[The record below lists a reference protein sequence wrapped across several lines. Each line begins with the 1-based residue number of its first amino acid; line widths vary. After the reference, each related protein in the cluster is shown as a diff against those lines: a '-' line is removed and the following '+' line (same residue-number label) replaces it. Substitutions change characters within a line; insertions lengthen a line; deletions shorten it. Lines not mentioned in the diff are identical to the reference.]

1 MIIDNIINE
10 INCDNL
16 ISKKIILLEILINK
30 AECYVVKI
38 LYKNNICIAK
48 IYNETQLNYYSY
60 DLEITAYKNIKKPY
74 LPEFIDSLHCN
85 NSNYRVI
92 IISYLENYINL
103 NDIIFTSKNEIN
115 NIYINLL
122 NIIKDL
128 HHTCIHKDIKNDN
141 LMYNQLTK
149 ELKIID
155 LGISYTINKTND
167 KFIFYNSMAFDWQSP
182 DFIINCFYKINNTFE
197 YNLELAKKND
207 LFSIICVII
216 NILYPKK
223 TNFNKQGILPEYI
236 FSIESYVDSISYYDK
251 IKEYLIKNFN
261 YLDNTN
267 TINININ
274 YLISFFINNLDKEY
288 NYLLEYL
295 INYNLLQN
303 L

>member
-1 MIIDNIINE
+1 
-10 INCDNL
+10 
-16 ISKKIILLEILINK
+16 
-30 AECYVVKI
+30 
-38 LYKNNICIAK
+38 
-48 IYNETQLNYYSY
+48 
-60 DLEITAYKNIKKPY
+60 
-74 LPEFIDSLHCN
+74 
-85 NSNYRVI
+85 
-92 IISYLENYINL
+92 
-103 NDIIFTSKNEIN
+103 
-115 NIYINLL
+115 
-122 NIIKDL
+122 
-128 HHTCIHKDIKNDN
+128 
-141 LMYNQLTK
+141 
-149 ELKIID
+149 
-155 LGISYTINKTND
+155 
-167 KFIFYNSMAFDWQSP
+167 MAFDWQSP

-236 FSIESYVDSISYYDK
+236 FSIESYVDSNSYYDK
-251 IKEYLIKNFN
+251 IKEYLIKNFK

-274 YLISFFINNLDKEY
+274 YLMSFFINNLDKEY